1 MNGRKV
7 RSAKRNVICKVP
19 KGTKIVRFIT
29 DEREKLV
36 GYVRRF
42 IDDTANRDGE
52 DIVQDVILNIFNK
65 ADITIPIE
73 NVTAYIYQ
81 ALRNRIIDYLRK
93 KKETVSL
100 DEGWSNDEGLTL
112 SHILPDPE
120 TNRIDDSSRLE
131 IRQNLFKALSV
142 LSDEQRAVL
151 MATELEGRTF
161 HELSKE
167 WGIPL
172 GTLLARKSR
181 ALKKIREAFSD
192 FDE

>member
-1 MNGRKV
+1 M
-7 RSAKRNVICKVP
+7 SKVP
-19 KGTKIVRFIT
+19 WESKIARLIAV
-29 DEREKLV
+29 EREKLV

-42 IDDTANRDGE
+42 IDDTADRDGE
-52 DIVQDVILNIFNK
+52 DIVQDVVLNIFNR

-73 NVTAYIYQ
+73 NMTAYIYQ

-100 DEGWSNDEGLTL
+100 DEGWSKDKGLPL
-112 SHILPDPE
+112 SHILPDPAA
-120 TNRIDDSSRLE
+120 NIIDDSLRLE

-151 MATELEGRTF
+151 MATELEDRTF
-161 HELSKE
+161 RELSEE

-181 ALKKIREAFSD
+181 ALKKIREAFSNLD
-192 FDE
+192 D